1 MKGYARMGEIII
13 TLLIQQRS
21 NMITE
26 LVYFI
31 VNIAEYYM
39 NRTDRIFVR
48 FMAIKK
54 IVSKHRIPL

>member
-1 MKGYARMGEIII
+1 
-13 TLLIQQRS
+13 
-21 NMITE
+21 MITE